1 MKATTA
7 RFLLIAI
14 ALGALSSCATI
25 AAVDRR
31 PEVDAALQHYS
42 DLVLHMDNAGIA
54 SLFAADGE
62 LKNTD
67 RAPVYG
73 PAAVRAFLDTFKDT
87 RVLVYRI
94 HADATS
100 VRGDTAAQ
108 SGTYHEKVTMPN
120 QQTVDVSGHFDVVWV
135 RTADGRWLI
144 QQMLTTPDHTKKPAG
159 AKR

>member
-1 MKATTA
+1 MV
-7 RFLLIAI
+7 RHWLLLIAI
-14 ALGALSSCATI
+14 ALGVLSACSTI

-42 DLVLHMDNAGIA
+42 ELMLHMDNAGIA
-54 SLFAADGE
+54 SLFAEDGE

-67 RAPVYG
+67 QAPIYG

-87 RVLVYRI
+87 KVLAYRI

-100 VRGDTAAQ
+100 VRQDTAAQ

-120 QQTVDVSGHFDVVWV
+120 QQTIDVSGHFDVVWV
-135 RTADGRWLI
+135 RAADGRWLI
-144 QQMLTTPDHTKKPAG
+144 HQMLTTPDHGKKPAS